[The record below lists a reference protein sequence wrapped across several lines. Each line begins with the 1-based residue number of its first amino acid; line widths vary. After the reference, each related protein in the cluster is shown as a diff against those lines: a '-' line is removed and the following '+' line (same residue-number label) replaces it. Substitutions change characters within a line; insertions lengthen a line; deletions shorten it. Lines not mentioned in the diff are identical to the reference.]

1 MDVKGCLAV
10 TLTFFYILPHTSW
23 TESLECNGKC
33 KCYDTDMDCA
43 SAGLQELMFDSKIF
57 KRKIKMID
65 FRRNKIA
72 GLEFRN
78 FNSIN
83 EDLEEMIFD
92 FNQINSVRMHKI
104 GRSFPNI
111 KKLSVLNNRIQK
123 VKKGDL
129 LFVNNLRSLDL
140 GNNQISEIDEGSFF
154 SQENLEK
161 LLLDGNQLTSI
172 KSMTF
177 LGLSNLKILSI
188 KRNYITVL
196 HKKWFEYLPN
206 LSDLLV
212 KSNRIQH
219 LKPFDMKWPKSITK
233 IDLSSN
239 RLEYIP
245 NLPSLKN
252 ITNEMV
258 EVKEWLIDMTK
269 NPVSCECVI
278 SDHLKYN
285 TLELEN
291 TLCGILVE
299 CSFGDTMSGKWVT
312 NRICNKKAGIK
323 FMRRIKNQPI
333 CQPPGLELSL
343 VRLDNQGTE
352 LQCTASGNPIPTVSI
367 IKTNDENIIST
378 DLRSN
383 IATTVIKHTESS
395 SEFVCK
401 ATNIFGHVNSSE
413 WLLKDTFARNI
424 SKLQNATDKCFSK
437 ALDPF
442 GNFTDQ
448 GCCECMNLIF
458 PLMIFTISIVST
470 ITVICFFLWIKCREI
485 LNLDVEEE
493 QEEESEGDYDQVTM
507 EMQF

>member
-10 TLTFFYILPHTSW
+10 TLSLFYILPHTSR

-33 KCYDTDMDCA
+33 KCYNTDMDCA

-104 GRSFPNI
+104 GRSFPNM

-129 LFVNNLRSLDL
+129 LFLNNLRSLDL
-140 GNNQISEIDEGSFF
+140 GNNQISEIDDGSFF

-177 LGLSNLKILSI
+177 LGLNNLKILSI
-188 KRNYITVL
+188 KRNYLTVL

-206 LSDLLV
+206 LTELSL
-212 KSNRIQH
+212 KSNRIQY
-219 LKPFDMKWPKSITK
+219 LKPFDMKWPNSLTK

-245 NLPSLKN
+245 NLPSMKN
-252 ITNEMV
+252 ITNEMI
-258 EVKEWLIDMTK
+258 EVKEWFVDLTMNPID
-269 NPVSCECVI
+269 CECVI
-278 SDHLKYN
+278 SDHLKYK
-285 TLELEN
+285 TLELEK
-291 TLCGILVE
+291 TLCGISVE
-299 CSFGDTMSGKWVT
+299 CSFGDTKSGLWVT
-312 NRICNKKAGIK
+312 KRICNKNDGIK

-333 CQPPGLELSL
+333 CHPPGLELSL

-352 LQCTASGNPIPTVSI
+352 LQCTASGKPIPTVSI

-378 DLRSN
+378 ELRLN
-383 IATTVIKHTESS
+383 IATTVIKHTETS
-395 SEFVCK
+395 SEFECTAK
-401 ATNIFGHVNSSE
+401 NIFGHVNSSE
-413 WLLKDTFARNI
+413 WLLKEEFSRNI
-424 SKLQNATDKCFSK
+424 SKLQNATDMCLSNTIG
-437 ALDPF
+437 LF

-448 GCCECMNLIF
+448 RCCECINLIF
-458 PLMIFTISIVST
+458 PLIVFTISMVST
-470 ITVICFFLWIKCREI
+470 ITVTCYFLRIKCRET
-485 LNLDVEEE
+485 LHLDVEEE

>member
-1 MDVKGCLAV
+1 MYLKGVLTV
-10 TLTFFYILPHTSW
+10 TLIIFYILPQVTF

-33 KCYDTDMDCA
+33 KCYNTDMDCA

-57 KRKIKMID
+57 KRKIKIID

-104 GRSFPNI
+104 GRSFPNL

-123 VKKGDL
+123 VQKGDL

-140 GNNQISEIDEGSFF
+140 GNNQISEIDDGSFF

-161 LLLDGNQLTSI
+161 PLLDGNQLTSI

-188 KRNYITVL
+188 KRNYLTVL

-206 LSDLLV
+206 VSDLSV
-212 KSNRIQH
+212 KSNRIQY
-219 LKPFDMKWPKSITK
+219 LKPFDMKWPKSLTK

-245 NLPSLKN
+245 NLPSMKN
-252 ITNEMV
+252 VTDEMI
-258 EVKEWLIDMTK
+258 EVKEWFIDLTK
-269 NPVSCECVI
+269 NPVSCDCVI

-285 TLELEN
+285 TLELEKV
-291 TLCGILVE
+291 LCRISVE
-299 CSFGDTMSGKWVT
+299 CSFGDTKSGKWVT
-312 NRICNKKAGIK
+312 KGNCNKNDGIK
-323 FMRRIKNQPI
+323 FMRMIKNQTV

-343 VRLDNQGTE
+343 VRLDNQVTE

-378 DLRSN
+378 AIRPN
-383 IATTVIKHTESS
+383 IATTVIEQAETSY
-395 SEFVCK
+395 EFVCTAK
-401 ATNIFGHVNSSE
+401 NIFGHVNSSE
-413 WLLKDTFARNI
+413 WLLKEAFSRNI
-424 SKLQNATDKCFSK
+424 SILQNATDKCFSK
-437 ALDPF
+437 AIGPF

-458 PLMIFTISIVST
+458 PLMIFTISMVST
-470 ITVICFFLWIKCREI
+470 ITVTFYFLWIKCRET
-485 LNLDVEEE
+485 LHLDVEEE